1 MCDRQWCPEK
11 NSRDSSENMYVGLQ
25 NGWDMVLVEVGCP
38 LVLYD
43 IYSIYMADNIVA
55 SEIRRMSVV

>member
-43 IYSIYMADNIVA
+43 IYSI
-55 SEIRRMSVV
+55 